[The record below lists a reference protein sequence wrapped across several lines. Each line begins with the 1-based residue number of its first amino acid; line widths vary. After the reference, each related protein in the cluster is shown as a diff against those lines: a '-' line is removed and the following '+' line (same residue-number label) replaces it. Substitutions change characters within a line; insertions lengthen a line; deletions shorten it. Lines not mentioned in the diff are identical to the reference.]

1 MTPLRQRMI
10 EDMKV
15 KGFSP
20 RTQEHYV
27 RQVKLFARHFGRSP
41 EELGADE
48 VRQYQR
54 YLMFERKV
62 SATTVNQ
69 TVAALHFL
77 YEVTLRKPW
86 ITRQLT
92 YTKQRHGLPVVLS
105 PEEVTRFLL
114 AVPNVKHRTI
124 LFVAYGAGLR
134 VSEAV
139 GLRVED
145 VDSQRGVLRV
155 RSGKGDKDRY
165 VLLSPRL
172 LEALRNY
179 WRLVHP
185 EGPFLFPGPSPDR
198 HLSDAATQRAC
209 QRAVTA
215 SGLGKRA
222 TPHTLRHC
230 FATHLLEAG
239 TDIRT
244 IQFLLG
250 HSSLKSTLRYTHVT
264 HEALSL
270 TQSPLDR
277 LDPAVVPVVPQ
288 S

>member
-1 MTPLRQRMI
+1 MTPLRQRMV

-15 KGFSP
+15 KGLSP
-20 RTQEHYV
+20 QTQEHYV
-27 RQVKLFARHFGRSP
+27 RRVKLFARFFGRP
-41 EELGADE
+41 PDQLGADE

-54 YLMFERKV
+54 HLILERKV

-77 YEVTLRKPW
+77 YEVTLRRPW
-86 ITRQLT
+86 VTRQLT
-92 YTKQRHGLPVVLS
+92 YTKQHHGLPIVLS
-105 PEEVTRFLL
+105 PEEVTRFLQ
-114 AVPNVKHRTI
+114 AVPNLKHRTI

-139 GLRVED
+139 NLRVDD

-172 LEALRNY
+172 LEALRSY
-179 WRLVHP
+179 WRLVRP
-185 EGPFLFPGPSPDR
+185 EGPFLFPGPQSDH
-198 HLSDAATQRAC
+198 HLSKAAAQRAC
-209 QRAVTA
+209 QRAVVA
-215 SGLGKRA
+215 SGLGKKA

-230 FATHLLEAG
+230 FATHLLEGG

-250 HSSLKSTLRYTHVT
+250 HSSLKTTIRYTHVT
-264 HEALSL
+264 HKALSL
-270 TQSPLDR
+270 TESPLDR
-277 LDPAVVPVVPQ
+277 LDPAIFPLAPQ